1 MIALGWNCRGLGNL
15 WSVRVLGEL
24 VQWWNSKIV
33 FLSETKI
40 RKKAME
46 NLMEKINFVNG
57 LIVPRRGRGGGLAL
71 LGKREIDLE
80 IMGYSRS
87 FIDAIITKQDSG
99 FKWRITGFYGN
110 PETYRRKESWEEL
123 KVLYRKFNLLW
134 LCYCDFNEILSGKEK
149 LGKWSMF
156 VVLKTWDIMA
166 RTLRGV
172 ICKKGKIVY
181 I

>member
-1 MIALGWNCRGLGNL
+1 M
-15 WSVRVLGEL
+15 LGEL
-24 VQWWNSKIV
+24 VQRWNLKIV
-33 FLSETKI
+33 FLSETKT

-46 NLMEKINFVNG
+46 KVMEKINFVNG

-71 LGKREIDLE
+71 LWKREIDLE

-123 KVLYRKFNLLW
+123 KVLHRKFNLLW
-134 LCYCDFNEILSGKEK
+134 LCYCDFNEILSGEEK
-149 LGKWSMF
+149 LGGGGGFQGPKGKWMDLGRWSIF
-156 VVLKTWDIMA
+156 VVLKTWDIVA
-166 RTLRGV
+166 RTSRGV

>member
-46 NLMEKINFVNG
+46 KVMEKINFVNG

-71 LGKREIDLE
+71 LWKREIDLE

-87 FIDAIITKQDSG
+87 FIDAIVTEHDSG
-99 FKWRITGFYGN
+99 FRWRIIGFYGN
-110 PETYRRKESWEEL
+110 PETYRRQES
-123 KVLYRKFNLLW
+123 
-134 LCYCDFNEILSGKEK
+134 
-149 LGKWSMF
+149 
-156 VVLKTWDIMA
+156 
-166 RTLRGV
+166 
-172 ICKKGKIVY
+172 
-181 I
+181 

>member
-1 MIALGWNCRGLGNL
+1 M
-15 WSVRVLGEL
+15 LGEL
-24 VQWWNSKIV
+24 VQRWDPKIV
-33 FLSETKI
+33 FLSETKVK
-40 RKKAME
+40 KKA
-46 NLMEKINFVNG
+46 MEKINFVNG
-57 LIVPRRGRGGGLAL
+57 LIVPRKGRGRGLAL
-71 LGKREIDLE
+71 LWKREIDLE

-87 FIDAIITKQDSG
+87 FIDAIITEQDSS
-99 FKWRITGFYGN
+99 FKWRIIGLYGN
-110 PETYRRKESWEEL
+110 PETHRRKESWEEL
-123 KVLYRKFNLLW
+123 GALSRKFNLLW